1 MGDAFLDAFVR
12 VLIVLGSSGGLRSG
26 NIPDILFNHARRHQL
41 LIDEQVALIALHAAS
56 SLLRRVALL
65 AGLLARALVVVHQA
79 DSLDDGTVVR
89 DVSVDGSLISR
100 AVDWVARRRNPD
112 STSRPRPPA
121 GSIAHRMLILWNRKQ
136 YPLT

>member
-26 NIPDILFNHARRHQL
+26 NIPDILFNHARCHQL

-65 AGLLARALVVVHQA
+65 AGLLLRALVVLHQT
-79 DSLDDGTVVR
+79 DSLHDGTVVEMFLWMGPSSPVQWTGLPDAGTLIRHRAR
-89 DVSVDGSLISR
+89 DHRR
-100 AVDWVARRRNPD
+100 ALLH
-112 STSRPRPPA
+112 
-121 GSIAHRMLILWNRKQ
+121 IAC
-136 YPLT
+136 